1 MQGNVNND
9 SGPGLAILKAAQS
22 LIAAAK
28 SAGDTDILK
37 NIFDFVL
44 QVLKQAGFDLE
55 TPAGSNNAPGN
66 PDNILM
72 MDFSNEVAQTTVNPG
87 DLISYLD
94 TKGRK
99 TVGLIESYDAE
110 SKTGSMYAFNE
121 PTGEVSLRDLTEADS
136 ESASF
141 LRPDIGLFMGNLA
154 ALTGTMD
161 EDPDDDQYIG
171 PSYYPSPSP

>member
-1 MQGNVNND
+1 
-9 SGPGLAILKAAQS
+9 
-22 LIAAAK
+22 
-28 SAGDTDILK
+28 
-37 NIFDFVL
+37 
-44 QVLKQAGFDLE
+44 
-55 TPAGSNNAPGN
+55 
-66 PDNILM
+66 
-72 MDFSNEVAQTTVNPG
+72 
-87 DLISYLD
+87 
-94 TKGRK
+94 
-99 TVGLIESYDAE
+99 
-110 SKTGSMYAFNE
+110 MYAFNE